1 MTATRKTAQSF
12 RVELS
17 DVPPVVLD
25 KEGAP
30 ILNACV
36 HHILFPYRRIESA
49 EGKVWQISGPAIAD
63 ISVEDIYYA
72 GVPVT
77 SRTPSAEKANFDK
90 GQDLHDASRK
100 MLSQDEA
107 QTPSQE
113 GEKRSAGI
121 SLKSRKSGP
130 PIK

>member
-1 MTATRKTAQSF
+1 MRAFIIFYS
-12 RVELS
+12 
-17 DVPPVVLD
+17 
-25 KEGAP
+25 
-30 ILNACV
+30 
-36 HHILFPYRRIESA
+36 HIVASSQLR
-49 EGKVWQISGPAIAD
+49 
-63 ISVEDIYYA
+63 DIYYA

-77 SRTPSAEKANFDK
+77 SRAPSAEKANFDK

-100 MLSQDEA
+100 MLSQDEV

-121 SLKSRKSGP
+121 LLKSRISGP